1 MAQAR
6 EWVSFRPNKTK
17 KKGSSTQPLRE
28 KIVGELKEKAELGY
42 LGIPKNLGSSGYVV
56 GD

>member
-6 EWVSFRPNKTK
+6 EWVSFRPNETK